1 MIYWYL
7 QDILSYPSNRLSGSM
22 IATFKIE
29 KVQSENL
36 QAKMSVELSTVFAD
50 ATDAIAYRNI
60 NSLLISK
67 GGSFVSNCR

>member
-7 QDILSYPSNRLSGSM
+7 WYVLCYPSNRLSGSM
-22 IATFKIE
+22 IVTFKTA

-50 ATDAIAYRNI
+50 ATDAIAYTNI
-60 NSLLISK
+60 NSLLY
-67 GGSFVSNCR
+67 FQRRWFC